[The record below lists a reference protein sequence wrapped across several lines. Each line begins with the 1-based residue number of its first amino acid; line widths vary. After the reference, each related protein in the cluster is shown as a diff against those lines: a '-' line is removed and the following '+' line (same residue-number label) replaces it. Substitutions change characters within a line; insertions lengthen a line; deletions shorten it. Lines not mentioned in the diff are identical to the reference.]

1 MAYTNSALKSRCPN
15 PNREQFQFL
24 HRGKW
29 LGFVSGVCSVVCK
42 RSIEMVQSTTES
54 SHGGDHCY
62 GFQLDCIVGFNCTLT
77 HTKGALALLSAMYA
91 MYAMYVCTVLIQLLN
106 TVLVKCLSY

>member
-1 MAYTNSALKSRCPN
+1 
-15 PNREQFQFL
+15 
-24 HRGKW
+24 
-29 LGFVSGVCSVVCK
+29 
-42 RSIEMVQSTTES
+42 MVQSTTES

-106 TVLVKCLSY
+106 TVLVIMS